1 MMIPNDL
8 SILRT
13 PGFVMF
19 SGTRGTVIFR
29 RDAIVLM
36 MNEREDVYYKPSA
49 MILVA
54 VLEAIR

>member
-29 RDAIVLM
+29 RNVIVLM
-36 MNEREDVYYKPSA
+36 MDGQEEIYLNPAA
-49 MILVA
+49 MILAA